1 MADLSGPICGDGA
14 TTGVCAWSL
23 PGRRASA
30 RPEQAGFFVE
40 TLLPQVQK
48 EYLTTRRVLK
58 AVPIAKESYRP
69 HPDSRSAFE
78 LAWHIA
84 SSDVWF
90 LDGFLTGKF
99 EMDDDSIPADIGNT
113 EDIVALYE
121 DGFETKLPEVK
132 KLTPEYWATPRPFF
146 GIYNNPMAL
155 YLQFMLHHTIHHRGQ
170 LTTYLRPMGAK
181 VPNIYG
187 GSFDE
192 PWTEPES

>member
-1 MADLSGPICGDGA
+1 MTS
-14 TTGVCAWSL
+14 
-23 PGRRASA
+23 
-30 RPEQAGFFVE
+30 EQAAFFVD
-40 TLLPQVQK
+40 TILPQVQK

-155 YLQFMLHHTIHHRGQ
+155 YLQFMLPPHDSPSRPAHHLPPADGRQRSRTFMAAVSTNLGPSRNRKRKSGIFANQRE
-170 LTTYLRPMGAK
+170 RPL
-181 VPNIYG
+181 
-187 GSFDE
+187 
-192 PWTEPES
+192 

>member
-1 MADLSGPICGDGA
+1 M
-14 TTGVCAWSL
+14 T
-23 PGRRASA
+23 
-30 RPEQAGFFVE
+30 PEQAAFFAE

-58 AVPIAKESYRP
+58 AIPVAKESYRP
-69 HPDSRSAFE
+69 HPDSRSALE

-99 EMDDDSIPADIGNT
+99 EMDDDSMPADLANT
-113 EDIVALYE
+113 EDILALYE
-121 DGFETKLPEVK
+121 DSFESKLPQVS
-132 KLTPEYWATPRPFF
+132 KLSPEFWATPRPFF
-146 GIYNNPMAL
+146 GIYNNPTVL
-155 YLQFMLHHTIHHRGQ
+155 YLQFMLHHSIHHRGQ
-170 LTTYLRPMGAK
+170 LSAYLRPMGAK

-192 PWTEPES
+192 PWTEPGS

>member
-1 MADLSGPICGDGA
+1 V
-14 TTGVCAWSL
+14 T
-23 PGRRASA
+23 
-30 RPEQAGFFVE
+30 PEQAAFFVE

-58 AVPIAKESYRP
+58 AIPIAKESYRP

-90 LDGFLTGKF
+90 LDCFLTGKF
-99 EMDDDSIPADIGNT
+99 EMEDDVMPADLGST
-113 EDIVALYE
+113 EDILALYE

-132 KLTPEYWATPRPFF
+132 KLTPEFWATPRPFF
-146 GIYNNPMAL
+146 GIYNHPTAF
-155 YLQFMLHHTIHHRGQ
+155 YLQFMLHHMIHHRGQ

-192 PWTEPES
+192 PWTEPEK

>member
-1 MADLSGPICGDGA
+1 M
-14 TTGVCAWSL
+14 T
-23 PGRRASA
+23 
-30 RPEQAGFFVE
+30 PEQAAFFVE
-40 TLLPQVQK
+40 MLLPQVQK

-58 AVPIAKESYRP
+58 AIPIAKESYRP

-90 LDGFLTGKF
+90 LEGFLTGKF
-99 EMDDDSIPADIGNT
+99 EMDDDSIPADIGST

-155 YLQFMLHHTIHHRGQ
+155 YLQFMLHHMIHHRGQ

-192 PWTEPES
+192 PWTEPEA

>member
-1 MADLSGPICGDGA
+1 LQLKEDHV
-14 TTGVCAWSL
+14 T
-23 PGRRASA
+23 
-30 RPEQAGFFVE
+30 PEQAALFAE
-40 TLLPQVQK
+40 ILLPQVQK

-58 AVPIAKESYRP
+58 AIPLGKESYRP

-99 EMDDDSIPADIGNT
+99 EMDDDVMPADLGTT
-113 EDIVALYE
+113 EDILALYE
-121 DGFETKLPEVK
+121 DGFETKLPQVS
-132 KLTPEYWATPRPFF
+132 KLSPDFWATPRPFF
-146 GIYNNPMAL
+146 GIYDNPTVL
-155 YLQFMLHHTIHHRGQ
+155 YLQFMLHHSIHHRGQ
-170 LTTYLRPMGAK
+170 LSAYLRPMGAK

-192 PWTEPES
+192 PMTEPES

>member
-1 MADLSGPICGDGA
+1 VKFKFSRFFQSTAAAQQKGA
-14 TTGVCAWSL
+14 NVT
-23 PGRRASA
+23 
-30 RPEQAGFFVE
+30 PEQAAFFVE
-40 TLLPQVQK
+40 MLLPQVQK

-84 SSDVWF
+84 SSDIWF

-99 EMDDDSIPADIGNT
+99 EMDDDSIPADLGNT
-113 EDIVALYE
+113 EDILALYE
-121 DGFETKLPEVK
+121 DGFESKLPEVK
-132 KLTPEYWATPRPFF
+132 KLTPEFWATPRPFF

-155 YLQFMLHHTIHHRGQ
+155 YLQFMLHHAIHHRGQ
-170 LTTYLRPMGAK
+170 LSTYLRPMGAK

-192 PWTEPES
+192 PWTEPEA

>member
-1 MADLSGPICGDGA
+1 V
-14 TTGVCAWSL
+14 T
-23 PGRRASA
+23 
-30 RPEQAGFFVE
+30 PEQAAFLVE
-40 TLLPQVQK
+40 ILLPQVQK

-58 AVPIAKESYRP
+58 AIPLDKESYRP

-99 EMDDDSIPADIGNT
+99 EMEDDVMPADLGTT
-113 EDIVALYE
+113 EDILALYE
-121 DGFETKLPEVK
+121 DSFESKLPEVK
-132 KLTPEYWATPRPFF
+132 KLSPEFWATPIPFF
-146 GIYNNPMAL
+146 GIYNHAAAL
-155 YLQFMLHHTIHHRGQ
+155 YLQFMLLHAVHHRGQ
-170 LTTYLRPMGAK
+170 LVAYLRPIGAK

-192 PWTEPES
+192 PMPEPSGE